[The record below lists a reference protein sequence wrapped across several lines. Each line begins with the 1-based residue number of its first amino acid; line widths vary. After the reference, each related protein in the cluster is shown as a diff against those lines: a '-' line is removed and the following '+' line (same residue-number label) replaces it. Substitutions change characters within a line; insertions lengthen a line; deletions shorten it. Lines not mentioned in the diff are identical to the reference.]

1 MKDDERRKKHCWLVV
16 KEKAGQVFRMRIT
29 DRYEISDSINGEIIT
44 DWRTQGMDAK
54 TDGRRAAKD
63 FSWIVNT
70 DQSLYRLGPTLH
82 FKPLPGAFANCG
94 QSNVMDKREEIVVVE
109 VEKRRDFTR
118 QYGRGGNTFEHRL
131 VFDEEQ
137 WRKVFRLKGIDRV
150 NLTRSIVLDRE
161 IYVCA
166 IANGDFLQF
175 YNYNVWHK

>member
-1 MKDDERRKKHCWLVV
+1 MTREGRSVVGWWWKRRQ
-16 KEKAGQVFRMRIT
+16 GRYFRMRVT

-118 QYGRGGNTFEHRL
+118 QYGRGRNTFERRL
-131 VFDEEQ
+131 
-137 WRKVFRLKGIDRV
+137 
-150 NLTRSIVLDRE
+150 VLDRR
-161 IYVCA
+161 A
-166 IANGDFLQF
+166 IKKSL
-175 YNYNVWHK
+175 VWD

>member
-1 MKDDERRKKHCWLVV
+1 MTREGRSVVSWWWKRRQ
-16 KEKAGQVFRMRIT
+16 GRYFRMRVT

-94 QSNVMDKREEIVVVE
+94 QSNVMDKREEIVVLE

-118 QYGRGGNTFEHRL
+118 QYGRGGNTFERRL
-131 VFDEEQ
+131 
-137 WRKVFRLKGIDRV
+137 
-150 NLTRSIVLDRE
+150 VLDRR
-161 IYVCA
+161 A
-166 IANGDFLQF
+166 IKKSL
-175 YNYNVWHK
+175 VWD